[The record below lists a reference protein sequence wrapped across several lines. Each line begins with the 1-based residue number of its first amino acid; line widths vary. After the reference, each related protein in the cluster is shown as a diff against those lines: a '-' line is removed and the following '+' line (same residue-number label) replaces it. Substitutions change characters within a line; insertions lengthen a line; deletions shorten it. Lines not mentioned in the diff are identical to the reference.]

1 MNKIVTVA
9 LLVLVCGC
17 SVPPDK
23 NAPTTVQIPSKQ
35 PDDAAAV
42 QALRDINT
50 AQAAYL
56 QRNRRYA
63 LSYDELLDSHLL
75 KGDPSKSASGYDIN
89 MHPSPDAES
98 YTAVA
103 SPLSRSAEVKSFYM
117 DKSGIIRVERGKEA
131 TPSSPPIQ

>member
-1 MNKIVTVA
+1 MKRIVIVV
-9 LLVLVCGC
+9 LLLMVCGC
-17 SVPPDK
+17 SAPSEK
-23 NAPTTVQIPSKQ
+23 NAPTTVQIPSKP

-42 QALRDINT
+42 QALHDINT

-63 LSYDELLDSHLL
+63 LSYDELMDSHFLTL
-75 KGDPSKSASGYDIN
+75 DPSKSASGYDIN
-89 MHPSPDAES
+89 MHPSADAES

-103 SPLSRSAEVKSFYM
+103 APLSRGAEVKSFYT

-131 TPSSPPIQ
+131 TSSSSPIQ